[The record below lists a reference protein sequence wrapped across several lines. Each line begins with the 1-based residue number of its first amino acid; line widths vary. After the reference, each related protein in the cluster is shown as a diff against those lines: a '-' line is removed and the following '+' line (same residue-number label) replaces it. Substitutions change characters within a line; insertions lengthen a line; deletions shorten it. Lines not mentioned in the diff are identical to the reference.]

1 MSRVGRPAVWLLS
14 IVSILVL
21 WAILAAFFPP
31 TLLPG
36 PVTVARR
43 LGELA
48 IRGDFW
54 LHLEMSGQATLK
66 ENPHNF
72 HGALHGRCQK
82 CSALL
87 GAGALRVPD
96 GAMIRALFHVFGNK
110 HAA

>member
-1 MSRVGRPAVWLLS
+1 MLHHDPYFRQRRQNRPVRRELL
-14 IVSILVL
+14 
-21 WAILAAFFPP
+21 
-31 TLLPG
+31 
-36 PVTVARR
+36 
-43 LGELA
+43 
-48 IRGDFW
+48 
-54 LHLEMSGQATLK
+54 GQATLK